1 MEQRYGMDAIGYLR
15 DVMLSND
22 RDVTPFMPVETLER
36 LEWPRLAGPAEWPG
50 WLAGRV
56 KEIFAEQPAALPASA
71 AWVFDR
77 VLGESQPGRVVGD
90 LQEQFSEEV

>member
-15 DVMLSND
+15 DVMLSKD
-22 RDVTPFMPVETLER
+22 RDVTPLMPVDTLGR
-36 LEWPRLAGPAEWPG
+36 LEWPKMAGPAEWPG
-50 WLAGRV
+50 WLTGRL
-56 KEIFAEQPAALPASA
+56 KEMFAEEPVARPASA

-77 VLGESQPGRVVGD
+77 VLGETRPGHQAGD

>member
-15 DVMLSND
+15 DVMLSSD
-22 RDVTPFMPVETLER
+22 RDRSPLMPVDTLER
-36 LEWPRLAGPAEWPG
+36 LEWPRMAGPAEWPG
-50 WLAGRV
+50 WLTGRL
-56 KEIFAEQPAALPASA
+56 KEMFAEEPAAQPMSA

-77 VLGESQPGRVVGD
+77 VLGEAQPGRLAGD

>member
-22 RDVTPFMPVETLER
+22 RNLTPMMPVETLER
-36 LEWPRLAGPAEWPG
+36 LEWPRMASPAEWPG
-50 WLAGRV
+50 WVSGRL
-56 KEIFAEQPAALPASA
+56 KEMFAAEAVEPPSA

-77 VLGESQPGRVVGD
+77 VLGEAKPGQMVGD
-90 LQEQFSEEV
+90 LQEQLSEEV